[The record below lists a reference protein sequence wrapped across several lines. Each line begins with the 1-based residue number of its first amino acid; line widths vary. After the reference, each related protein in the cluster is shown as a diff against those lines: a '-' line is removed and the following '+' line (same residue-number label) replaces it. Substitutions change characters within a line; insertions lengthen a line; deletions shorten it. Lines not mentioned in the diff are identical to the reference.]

1 MNYWLN
7 GLKYYDEFINRWQS
21 YPDVQPIMQINGHNN
36 LPITT
41 GYDRAQRQPQATAD
55 SDREPRR
62 DLNPAP
68 IANQIVQSQF
78 APATLYPR
86 SVRPALNAQPMFNQQ
101 LTQSGEQARQA
112 YQDTA
117 LAGEAELA
125 NRLDVIV

>member
-1 MNYWLN
+1 
-7 GLKYYDEFINRWQS
+7 
-21 YPDVQPIMQINGHNN
+21 MQINGHNN

-41 GYDRAQRQPQATAD
+41 GFDRSQRQSQAKAN
-55 SDREPRR
+55 SDREQPRHSPPVP
-62 DLNPAP
+62 LGT
-68 IANQIVQSQF
+68 QIVQSQF
-78 APATLYPR
+78 APTELYTR